1 MPKMHIWE
9 NISSTVESLAKFIS
23 NLFYQWFSDN
33 HMMANEQKCHVL
45 LSTDKNVLV
54 NIDTAQILNSSSEK
68 PLGVKI
74 DGKINFKGHEVSF
87 CNNNWILL

>member
-9 NISSTVESLAKFIS
+9 NISSTVESLAKAS
-23 NLFYQWFSDN
+23 NLFYQWFIDN
-33 HMMANEQKCHVL
+33 HMVANEQKYHVL

-54 NIDTAQILNSSSEK
+54 NIGTAQILNSSSEK

-74 DGKINFKGHEVSF
+74 DGELNFKGHEVSF
-87 CNNNWILL
+87 CYNNWILL